1 MGSDMKNVA
10 VLLGSLSENSINKTL
25 AKAIEKLAEGRLRF
39 DYLDIAALP
48 FYNNDLWDNPPATV
62 TDLKHRVEAADAV
75 LIVTPE
81 FNRSFPA
88 IIKNALDWGS
98 RPYGQS
104 SWSGKPLAVAGASP
118 GGVGTAAGQSQLRA
132 VLPVLGFVVMGQPE
146 VYFQFQPGLIDEH
159 FEVTDDQSRAFLEGF
174 ISSFVSWIDRH
185 GERGSLSV
193 AAE

>member
-1 MGSDMKNVA
+1 MKNVA
-10 VLLGSLSENSINKTL
+10 VLLGSLSEKSINKTL

-48 FYNNDLWDNPPATV
+48 FYNNDLWDNPPAAV
-62 TDLKHRVEAADAV
+62 TELKRRVEAADAV

-88 IIKNALDWGS
+88 LIKNALDWAS
-98 RPYGQS
+98 RPYGQN
-104 SWSGKPLAVAGASP
+104 SWTGKPLALAGASV
-118 GGVGTAAGQSQLRA
+118 GAIGTAAGQSQLRS

-146 VYFQFQPGLIDEH
+146 LYFHFKPELIDEH
-159 FEVTDDQSRAFLEGF
+159 FEVTDDQSRAFLAGF
-174 ISSFVSWIDRH
+174 VDSYVEWIARH
-185 GERGSLSV
+185 GEPGSLRV

>member
-1 MGSDMKNVA
+1 MKNVA

-25 AKAIEKLAEGRLRF
+25 AKAIEKLAQGRLHF

-48 FYNNDLWDNPPATV
+48 FYNNDLWNNPPAAV
-62 TDLKHRVEAADAV
+62 TELKRRVEAADAV

-81 FNRSFPA
+81 FNRSFPGL
-88 IIKNALDWGS
+88 IKNALDWGS

-104 SWSGKPLAVAGASP
+104 SWIGKPLALAGASV
-118 GGVGTAAGQSQLRA
+118 GAIGTAAVQSQLRS

-146 VYFQFQPGLIDEH
+146 VYFQFQPDLIDEH
-159 FEVTDDQSRAFLEGF
+159 FEVTDDQSRAFLAGF
-174 ISSFVSWIDRH
+174 VDSYLAWIERH
-185 GERGSLSV
+185 GEHGSLSV